1 MDKKDTANH
10 IIKKHVL
17 FAMGSSLI
25 PVPVVDIVAVT
36 SIQLDMIKQLAVLYD
51 LDFRGSMGKSTL
63 MALAGNSL
71 SRIGASALKGIPLIG
86 TLIGGVTMSVLA
98 GSSTLAVG
106 EVMTKHFEEG
116 GNFTD
121 FKSSDW
127 REYYEERYEQAKKVV
142 ERWKQEQT
150 VKHSPEPREVI
161 DIEIQEDQEEK

>member
-10 IIKKHVL
+10 LIKKHVL

-36 SIQLDMIKQLAVLYD
+36 SIQMDMIKQLAVLYD
-51 LDFRGSMGKSTL
+51 LDYKGSIGKSTL
-63 MALAGNSL
+63 LALAGNSL
-71 SRIGASALKGIPLIG
+71 SRIGASALKGIPLVG
-86 TLIGGVTMSVLA
+86 TLIGGITMSVLA

-116 GNFTD
+116 GDFSN

-127 REYYEERYEQAKKVV
+127 KDYYEERYEQAKKVV
-142 ERWKQEQT
+142 EKWKQEQT
-150 VKHSPEPREVI
+150 EKKTPEEREII
-161 DIEIQEDQEEK
+161 DIEIEDDDKES